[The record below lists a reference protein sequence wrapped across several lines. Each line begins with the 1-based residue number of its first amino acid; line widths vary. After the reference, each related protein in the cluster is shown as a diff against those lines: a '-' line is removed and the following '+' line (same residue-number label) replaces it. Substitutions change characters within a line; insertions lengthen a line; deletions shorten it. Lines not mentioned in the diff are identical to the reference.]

1 MVPQHNIYKREKKM
15 AYTTSTYTWK
25 VISIDASTNH
35 MLVEYSTDSTADKLN
50 LPIPAIG
57 EDIAAH
63 IDKFAPKNK
72 WVDTS
77 TITTDHV
84 STGTNGTSILTEPEP
99 DPGPS
104 DTVQFMGTYH
114 EEYIRALIYQ
124 IIEETKTESL

>member
-1 MVPQHNIYKREKKM
+1 M

-72 WVDTS
+72 WVDTA

-84 STGTNGTSILTEPEP
+84 SEGMSSVVELIEP

-104 DTVQFMGTYH
+104 DTVQFMGTFQ

-124 IIEETKTESL
+124 VLEEINDESL